1 VQGKRK
7 CCLTE
12 HLCENG
18 DPLFYKRARK
28 KTASS
33 AMLTGSNPPIAS
45 TSLLQQGLDTATSS
59 NDRLD
64 IQPININDSNLEDSR
79 KNDDDEGEGEATEL
93 DESDDA
99 ELGKSPIAY
108 IQPHYLSDI

>member
-1 VQGKRK
+1 
-7 CCLTE
+7 
-12 HLCENG
+12 
-18 DPLFYKRARK
+18 
-28 KTASS
+28 
-33 AMLTGSNPPIAS
+33 MLTGSNPPIAS